1 MKDSMGKQQSDNL
14 SREDFQRE
22 QAAPRRHGGVRR
34 AAKLL
39 AVLVLVLAVV
49 LVAAYQDLSSFDSV
63 RRLFSYNKVTQD
75 EQGKAELYSFDND
88 RTNVYAMLGERL
100 IVASTTNVAV
110 LANDGTRVYSESVRM
125 THPAVAVGGQTVLVY
140 DIGGQTA
147 LLLGEKGLLRDCG
160 KLCDAGI
167 LSASLNSSDYL
178 TLTTEK
184 SGYQSVVSVYD
195 PTGNALFTFNSSDRY
210 VMDACVLRD
219 CKHLAVVT
227 LGEADG
233 AFASTLKLYALLS
246 ETPES
251 VNVLNGS
258 LVLSLGN
265 LGGRLVT
272 IADDRLTVFGADGS
286 LSGSYRYDY
295 PYLRAQSTGG
305 TDYTALLLSR
315 YRSGSTLKLVTVSAD
330 GEKIGE
336 SDIGKEVLC
345 ISAAGKY
352 LAALYSDS
360 LTIYTSDLSEYATL
374 SNTEYAKSVIMRED
388 GTALLLGTSSAWLF
402 IP

>member
-1 MKDSMGKQQSDNL
+1 MGKQQSDNL

-39 AVLVLVLAVV
+39 AVLILVFAVV

-336 SDIGKEVLC
+336 ADIGKEVLC

-352 LAALYSDS
+352 LAALYSAS